1 MTKQVGGPTAL
12 KPTALEKAR
21 PIRLLLL
28 DVDGVL
34 TDGRLFLS
42 DSGEEYKAF
51 SSRDGHGIKMLM
63 ATGVPVGIV
72 TGRSSRVVKRRAD
85 DLGISILVQ
94 GCRDKRAAVVEILA
108 QQRIASHEAAFMGDD
123 VIDLPAME
131 LVGLGVAVADAHPLV
146 QARATHVTQQKGGHG
161 AVREICELLMQA
173 HGTLE
178 NQLGSAYQGGCTWAG
193 G

>member
-1 MTKQVGGPTAL
+1 MTEKTGE
-12 KPTALEKAR
+12 PTALERVR

-51 SSRDGHGIKMLM
+51 HSRDGHGIKMLM
-63 ATGVPVGIV
+63 ASGVPVGIV
-72 TGRSSRVVKRRAD
+72 TGRSSQVVKRRAD

-94 GCRDKRAAVVEILA
+94 GCRDKRTAVAELLA
-108 QQRIASHEAAFMGDD
+108 QYKVPAHEAAFMGDD

-146 QARATHVTQQKGGHG
+146 RARAKLVTQHKGGHG
-161 AVREICELLMQA
+161 AVRELCEMLMQA

-178 NQLGSAYQGGCTWAG
+178 EQLGSAYKGECTWAG

>member
-1 MTKQVGGPTAL
+1 MTGKVGAS
-12 KPTALEKAR
+12 TALEKAR

-72 TGRSSRVVKRRAD
+72 TGRSSQVVKRRAD
-85 DLGISILVQ
+85 ELGIAILVQ
-94 GCRDKRAAVVEILA
+94 GCRDKRAGVLEILS
-108 QQRIASHEAAFMGDD
+108 QQKVPAHAASFMGDD
-123 VIDLPAME
+123 IIDLPAME

-146 QARATHVTQQKGGHG
+146 QARAQLVTKERGGRG

-173 HGTLE
+173 HGTLDE
-178 NQLGSAYQGGCTWAG
+178 QLGSAYKGECTWAG